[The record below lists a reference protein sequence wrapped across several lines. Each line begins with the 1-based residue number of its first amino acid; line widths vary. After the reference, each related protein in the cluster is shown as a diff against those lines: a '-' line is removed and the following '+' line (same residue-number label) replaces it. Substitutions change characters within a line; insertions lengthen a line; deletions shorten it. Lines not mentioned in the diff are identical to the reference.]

1 MITLP
6 PYCRD
11 PFTYHRRKTRV
22 VNVGDVPLGG
32 DHPIRLQSM
41 TISNTMDTD
50 AAVAET
56 IQLVEA
62 GCELVR
68 LTAPSLNEAE
78 NLRHIKAALHRHGVR
93 VPLIADIHFT
103 PNAALKAAEYV
114 EKVRI
119 NPGNYADKKKF
130 AEREYTD
137 SEYAAELERIE
148 QRFKPLVL
156 KLKQYGVAMR
166 IGTNHGSLSDRIMN
180 RFGDTPQGMVESAL
194 EFVRICRRYDYHDIV
209 LSMKAS
215 NPLVMIQAYRLL
227 AARMDEEGMDYPFH
241 LGVTEAGD
249 GVEGRV
255 KSAIGIGALLEDG
268 IGDTI
273 RVSLT
278 EDAVHELPAA
288 HAIAAPYNRRQARNA
303 PELSFPRRR
312 ESTGPE
318 SGPAPDPVSSTGQA
332 LIRGPRP
339 ALGSPENLDF
349 RSPVGA
355 GDKPRASDAA
365 LPAGIENV
373 PYTSLGGGS
382 LEERRNPYG
391 YNRRFSHEI
400 GLGSLAVG
408 GSQPVRVELATT
420 VPVTDLDGTLAQI
433 EALTISAQ
441 PNDPVCEIVRLRAGT
456 PAELQALARLNE
468 RLTSRPL
475 HLGEGWGEGQ
485 GRESP
490 VAPLLS
496 LCVPLASLAGVPP
509 LAGLV
514 KIVTPPPSENDPA
527 AWDQQVRRALMGSQ
541 QRAAALEWRLSL
553 ASIPSFLRDLHG
565 STLAG
570 LAHTASRLAELAG
583 RFTPSPLVGEGR
595 GEGETPVGLFEPP
608 VQAGGKLCPVV
619 FSLDVSEPLPA
630 YRYLAAHLDA
640 QGHAYPL
647 HLKTTALHGRDDRL
661 YQAAIQLGALLCD
674 GFGDSIQIDSGAAPD
689 EAVRLSYTIL
699 QAVRLRMS
707 RTEFISCPSCG
718 RTLFNLQTTTE
729 RIKSRMSHLKDV
741 KIAIMGCI
749 VNGPGE
755 MADADF
761 GYVGSGPGKISLYVG
776 KECVER
782 SIPDAQAEERLIQL
796 IKDHGKWV
804 DAV

>member
-1 MITLP
+1 MIALP

-22 VNVGDVPLGG
+22 VNVGDVPIGG
-32 DHPIRLQSM
+32 GHPIRLQSM
-41 TISNTMDTD
+41 TISDTMDTD

-56 IQLVEA
+56 IQLVDA

-78 NLRHIKAALHRHGVR
+78 NLRHVKAALNRRGVR

-103 PNAALKAAEYV
+103 PNAALKAAEVV

-119 NPGNYADKKKF
+119 NPGNYADKKRF

-137 SEYAAELERIE
+137 GEYEAELERIE
-148 QRFKPLVL
+148 QRFRPLVL

-278 EDAVHELPAA
+278 EDAVYELPAA
-288 HAIAAPYNRRQARNA
+288 HAIAAPYSRRQARA
-303 PELSFPRRR
+303 K
-312 ESTGPE
+312 
-318 SGPAPDPVSSTGQA
+318 PDIP
-332 LIRGPRP
+332 
-339 ALGSPENLDF
+339 
-349 RSPVGA
+349 
-355 GDKPRASDAA
+355 
-365 LPAGIENV
+365 LP
-373 PYTSLGGGS
+373 LGGGRGREF
-382 LEERRNPYG
+382 LDERRNPYG
-391 YNRRFSHEI
+391 YDRRFSHEV
-400 GLGSLAVG
+400 GLGSLATG
-408 GSQPVRVELATT
+408 GNQPVWVELATT
-420 VPVTDLDGTLAQI
+420 VPITDLEGTLAQI
-433 EALTISAQ
+433 EALTVPAQ
-441 PNDPVCEIVRLRAGT
+441 PNDPVCEIVRLRAET
-456 PAELQALARLNE
+456 PAELQALASLND
-468 RLTSRPL
+468 RLTALPL
-475 HLGEGWGEGQ
+475 PLGESLPRTRSGGRGEG
-485 GRESP
+485 
-490 VAPLLS
+490 PLLS
-496 LCVPLASLAGVPP
+496 LCVPLANLADVPP
-509 LAGLV
+509 LAGLA
-514 KIVTPPPSENDPA
+514 KIVVAPPCENDPA
-527 AWDQQVRRALMGSQ
+527 DWDRQARRALMWSHQHGT
-541 QRAAALEWRLSL
+541 ALEWRLST
-553 ASIPSFLRDLHG
+553 ASIPPFVRDRHG
-565 STLAG
+565 ATLAG

-583 RFTPSPLVGEGR
+583 
-595 GEGETPVGLFEPP
+595 LFQP
-608 VQAGGKLCPVV
+608 CPVV
-619 FSLDVSEPLPA
+619 FSLDVPEPLPA

-640 QGHAYPL
+640 HGHARPL
-647 HLKTTALHGRDDRL
+647 HLKTAALHGNDGL
-661 YQAAIQLGALLCD
+661 MYQAAIQLGALLCD
-674 GFGDSIQIDSGAAPD
+674 GFGDSIQIDSDAAPA
-689 EAVRLSYTIL
+689 EAVHLSYVIL
-699 QAVRLRMS
+699 QAARLRMS
-707 RTEFISCPSCG
+707 KTEFISCPSCG

-782 SIPDAQAEERLIQL
+782 NIPDSEAEERLIQL

>member
-11 PFTYHRRKTRV
+11 PFTYHRRTTRV
-22 VNVGDVPLGG
+22 VNVGDVPIGG

-41 TISNTMDTD
+41 TISDTMDTD

-56 IQLVEA
+56 IQLVDA

-78 NLRHIKAALHRHGVR
+78 NLRHIKAALNRRGVR

-103 PNAALKAAEYV
+103 PNAALKAAEVV

-119 NPGNYADKKKF
+119 NPGNYADKKRF

-137 SEYAAELERIE
+137 GQYEAELERIE

-288 HAIAAPYNRRQARNA
+288 HAIAAPYNRRQAGA
-303 PELSFPRRR
+303 E
-312 ESTGPE
+312 
-318 SGPAPDPVSSTGQA
+318 PDTP
-332 LIRGPRP
+332 L
-339 ALGSPENLDF
+339 
-349 RSPVGA
+349 
-355 GDKPRASDAA
+355 
-365 LPAGIENV
+365 
-373 PYTSLGGGS
+373 SLGGGRGRE
-382 LEERRNPYG
+382 LLDERRNPYG
-391 YNRRFSHEI
+391 YDRRFSREVT
-400 GLGSLAVG
+400 LGSLAMG
-408 GSQPVRVELATT
+408 GGQPVRVELATT

-433 EALTISAQ
+433 EALTDPAQ
-441 PNDPVCEIVRLRAGT
+441 PNDPVCEIVRLRAET
-456 PAELQALARLNE
+456 PTEFQALASLNE
-468 RLTSRPL
+468 RLTALPL
-475 HLGEGWGEGQ
+475 SPGE
-485 GRESP
+485 SLAD
-490 VAPLLS
+490 VPLLS
-496 LCVPLASLAGVPP
+496 LCVPLASLADVPP
-509 LAGLV
+509 LAGLA
-514 KIVTPPPSENDPA
+514 KIVVEPPREADLA
-527 AWDQQVRRALMGSQ
+527 AWDQHARRALMWSQ
-541 QRAAALEWRLSL
+541 QRGTALEWRLSP
-553 ASIPSFLRDLHG
+553 ASIPPFIRDRHG
-565 STLAG
+565 ATLAG
-570 LAHTASRLAELAG
+570 LAHTAGRLAELAG
-583 RFTPSPLVGEGR
+583 
-595 GEGETPVGLFEPP
+595 LFQP
-608 VQAGGKLCPVV
+608 CPVV
-619 FSLDVSEPLPA
+619 FSLDTPEPLPA

-640 QGHAYPL
+640 HGHTYPL
-647 HLKTTALHGRDDRL
+647 HLKTTALQGRDDL
-661 YQAAIQLGALLCD
+661 MYQAAIQLGALLCD
-674 GFGDSIQIDSGAAPD
+674 GFGDSIQIDSDAAPA
-689 EAVRLSYTIL
+689 EAVHLSYVIL
-699 QAVRLRMS
+699 QAARLRMS
-707 RTEFISCPSCG
+707 KTEFISCPSCG

-729 RIKSRMSHLKDV
+729 RIKSRMSHLKEV

-782 SIPDAQAEERLIQL
+782 NIPSEQAEERLIQL
-796 IKDHGKWV
+796 VKDHGKWV

>member
-6 PYCRD
+6 SYCRN

-41 TISNTMDTD
+41 TISDTMDTN

-78 NLRHIKAALHRHGVR
+78 NLRHIKAALNRRGVR

-137 SEYAAELERIE
+137 SEYEAELERIE

-156 KLKQYGVAMR
+156 KLRQYGVAMR
-166 IGTNHGSLSDRIMN
+166 IGTNHGSLSDRIVN

-255 KSAIGIGALLEDG
+255 KSAVGIGALLVDG

-278 EDAVHELPAA
+278 EDAVCELPAA
-288 HAIAAPYNRRQARNA
+288 HAIAAPYNRRMAHAEIQ
-303 PELSFPRRR
+303 EI
-312 ESTGPE
+312 TGP
-318 SGPAPDPVSSTGQA
+318 
-332 LIRGPRP
+332 
-339 ALGSPENLDF
+339 
-349 RSPVGA
+349 
-355 GDKPRASDAA
+355 
-365 LPAGIENV
+365 
-373 PYTSLGGGS
+373 
-382 LEERRNPYG
+382 EERRNPYG
-391 YNRRFSHEI
+391 YDRRFSHEVS
-400 GLGSLAVG
+400 LGSLAVG
-408 GSQPVRVELATT
+408 GGQPVRVELAAT
-420 VPVTDLDGTLAQI
+420 VPVTNLDGTLAQI
-433 EALTISAQ
+433 EALTVPAQ
-441 PNDPVCEIVRLRAGT
+441 PNDPMCEIVRLRAET
-456 PAELQALARLNE
+456 PAELRALTSLNE
-468 RLTSRPL
+468 RLQQNPTL
-475 HLGEGWGEGQ
+475 
-485 GRESP
+485 
-490 VAPLLS
+490 PLLS
-496 LCVPLASLAGVPP
+496 LDAPLANLADVPP
-509 LAGLV
+509 LVGLAKV
-514 KIVTPPPSENDPA
+514 VTAPPREDNQD
-527 AWDQQVRRALMGSQ
+527 AWDQHARRALRWSQ
-541 QRAAALEWRLSL
+541 QRGTALEWRLSL
-553 ASIPSFLRDLHG
+553 ASIPSFIRDPNG
-565 STLAG
+565 ATLAG

-583 RFTPSPLVGEGR
+583 
-595 GEGETPVGLFEPP
+595 LFQP
-608 VQAGGKLCPVV
+608 CPVL
-619 FSLDVSEPLPA
+619 FSLDVPAPLSA

-640 QGHAYPL
+640 QGHACPL
-647 HLKTTALHGRDDRL
+647 HLKTTALHGHDALL

-674 GFGDSIQIDSGAAPD
+674 GFGDSIQIDSDAAPA
-689 EAVRLSYTIL
+689 ETVRLSYSIL

-718 RTLFNLQTTTE
+718 RTLFNLQTTTG

-782 SIPDAQAEERLIQL
+782 NIPASQAEERLIQL
-796 IKDHGKWV
+796 IKEHGKWV
-804 DAV
+804 EAV

>member
-1 MITLP
+1 MIPLP

-11 PFTYHRRKTRV
+11 SFAYHRRKTRV
-22 VNVGDVPLGG
+22 VHVGEVPMGG

-41 TISNTMDTD
+41 AISDTMDTE
-50 AAVAET
+50 AAVTET
-56 IQLVEA
+56 AQLVDA

-78 NLRHIKAALHRHGVR
+78 NLRHIKAALARRGVR

-119 NPGNYADKKKF
+119 NPGNYADKKRF

-137 SEYAAELERIE
+137 REYEAELERIE

-180 RFGDTPQGMVESAL
+180 RFGDTPLGMVESAL

-227 AARMDEEGMDYPFH
+227 AARMDDEGMDYPFH

-255 KSAIGIGALLEDG
+255 KSAIGIGSLLEDG

-288 HAIAAPYNRRQARNA
+288 HAIAAPYNRR
-303 PELSFPRRR
+303 R
-312 ESTGPE
+312 ESPE
-318 SGPAPDPVSSTGQA
+318 TQEVTAPA
-332 LIRGPRP
+332 
-339 ALGSPENLDF
+339 
-349 RSPVGA
+349 
-355 GDKPRASDAA
+355 
-365 LPAGIENV
+365 
-373 PYTSLGGGS
+373 
-382 LEERRNPYG
+382 ERRNPYA
-391 YNRRFSHEI
+391 YDRRFSHEVW
-400 GLGSLAVG
+400 LGSLAMG
-408 GSQPVRVELATT
+408 GAQPVRVELANT

-433 EALTISAQ
+433 KALTEPAQ
-441 PNDPVCEIVRLRAGT
+441 PNGPVCETVRLRAAT
-456 PAELQALARLNE
+456 PDELRALTALDE
-468 RLTSRPL
+468 RLRQTLPT
-475 HLGEGWGEGQ
+475 
-485 GRESP
+485 
-490 VAPLLS
+490 PLLS
-496 LCVPLASLAGVPP
+496 LEVSLSNLADVPT

-514 KIVTPPPSENDPA
+514 KIVAAPPSDDDPA
-527 AWDQQVRRALMGSQ
+527 AWDQNVRRALTWAQHHGL
-541 QRAAALEWRLSL
+541 ALEWHLNPAATPPFIREQ
-553 ASIPSFLRDLHG
+553 DG
-565 STLAG
+565 STLAK
-570 LAHTASRLAELAG
+570 LAHTAGRLAELAA
-583 RFTPSPLVGEGR
+583 
-595 GEGETPVGLFEPP
+595 LFQP
-608 VQAGGKLCPVV
+608 CPVV
-619 FSLDVSEPLPA
+619 FSLDVPEPLPA
-630 YRYLAAHLDA
+630 YRYVAAHLDA
-640 QGHAYPL
+640 KGHACPL
-647 HLKTTALHGRDDRL
+647 HLKTSALHGCDDL
-661 YQAAIQLGALLCD
+661 MYQAAIQLGALLCD
-674 GFGDSIQIDSGAAPD
+674 GFGDSIQIDSDAAPA
-689 EAVRLSYTIL
+689 EAVHLSYTIL
-699 QAVRLRMS
+699 QAARLRMS

-718 RTLFNLQTTTE
+718 RTLFNLQSTTE

-782 SIPDAQAEERLIQL
+782 NIPSEDAEDRLIQL

>member
-6 PYCRD
+6 PYCQD

-22 VNVGDVPLGG
+22 VNVGDVPIGG

-41 TISNTMDTD
+41 TISDTMDTD

-56 IQLVEA
+56 VQLVEA

-78 NLRHIKAALHRHGVR
+78 NLRQIKGALNRRGVR

-119 NPGNYADKKKF
+119 NPGNYADKKRF

-137 SEYAAELERIE
+137 SEYQAELERIE

-194 EFVRICRRYDYHDIV
+194 EFVRICGRYDYHDIV

-288 HAIAAPYNRRQARNA
+288 HAIAAPYNNRQASTEA
-303 PELSFPRRR
+303 QEV
-312 ESTGPE
+312 TGP
-318 SGPAPDPVSSTGQA
+318 D
-332 LIRGPRP
+332 
-339 ALGSPENLDF
+339 
-349 RSPVGA
+349 
-355 GDKPRASDAA
+355 
-365 LPAGIENV
+365 
-373 PYTSLGGGS
+373 
-382 LEERRNPYG
+382 ERRNPYG
-391 YNRRFSHEI
+391 YDRRFSHEVA
-400 GLGSLAVG
+400 LGALAVG
-408 GSQPVRVELATT
+408 GGQPVRVELATT
-420 VPVTDLDGTLAQI
+420 VPVTDLDSTLAQI
-433 EALTISAQ
+433 KTLTEPAQ
-441 PNDPVCEIVRLRAGT
+441 PNDPVCEIVRLRAAM
-456 PAELQALARLNE
+456 PDELRALTRLNE
-468 RLTSRPL
+468 RLR
-475 HLGEGWGEGQ
+475 Q
-485 GRESP
+485 GP
-490 VAPLLS
+490 ATPLLS
-496 LCVPLASLAGVPP
+496 LDVPWSDLADVPP
-509 LAGLV
+509 LAGMV
-514 KIVTPPPSENDPA
+514 KIVTAPPTDDDPV
-527 AWDQQVRRALMGSQ
+527 AWDQHVRGALMWSQ
-541 QRAAALEWRLSL
+541 QRGTALEWRLSP
-553 ASIPSFLRDLHG
+553 ASMPPFIRDLHG

-570 LAHTASRLAELAG
+570 LVHTAGRLAELA
-583 RFTPSPLVGEGR
+583 T
-595 GEGETPVGLFEPP
+595 LFQP
-608 VQAGGKLCPVV
+608 CPVV
-619 FSLDVSEPLPA
+619 LSLDVPEPLPA

-640 QGHAYPL
+640 EGHNCPL
-647 HLKTTALHGRDDRL
+647 HLKTAELRGSDDL
-661 YQAAIQLGALLCD
+661 MYEAAIQLGALLCD
-674 GFGDSIQIDSGAAPD
+674 GFGDSIQIDSGAAPA
-689 EAVRLSYTIL
+689 EAVHLSYTIL
-699 QAVRLRMS
+699 QAARLRMS
-707 RTEFISCPSCG
+707 KTEFISCPSCG

-782 SIPDAQAEERLIQL
+782 NIPSEHAEERLVQL
-796 IKDHGKWV
+796 IKEQGKWV
-804 DAV
+804 DAG

>member
-32 DHPIRLQSM
+32 NHPIRLQSM
-41 TISNTMDTD
+41 TISDTMDTD

-56 IQLVEA
+56 IQLVDA

-78 NLRHIKAALHRHGVR
+78 NLRHIKAALNRRGVR

-119 NPGNYADKKKF
+119 NPGNYADKKRF

-137 SEYAAELERIE
+137 GEYEAELERIE

-156 KLKQYGVAMR
+156 KLKHYGVAMR

-194 EFVRICRRYDYHDIV
+194 EFVRICRRYDYHDVV

-278 EDAVHELPAA
+278 EDAVHELPPA
-288 HAIAAPYNRRQARNA
+288 HAIAAPYNRRQARAEA
-303 PELSFPRRR
+303 PGNPPTLGENP
-312 ESTGPE
+312 TGTP
-318 SGPAPDPVSSTGQA
+318 
-332 LIRGPRP
+332 
-339 ALGSPENLDF
+339 
-349 RSPVGA
+349 
-355 GDKPRASDAA
+355 
-365 LPAGIENV
+365 LP
-373 PYTSLGGGS
+373 LGGGRGR
-382 LEERRNPYG
+382 EFPDERRNPYG
-391 YNRRFSHEI
+391 YDRRFTREVA
-400 GLGSLAVG
+400 LGSLAMGVG
-408 GSQPVRVELATT
+408 QPVRVELATT
-420 VPVTDLDGTLAQI
+420 VPVIDLDGTLAQI
-433 EALTISAQ
+433 EALTVPAQ
-441 PNDPVCEIVRLRAGT
+441 PNDPVCEIVRLRAET
-456 PAELQALARLNE
+456 PAELQALMSLNE
-468 RLTSRPL
+468 RLTALLPPL
-475 HLGEGWGEGQ
+475 PLGESLPRTRSGGRGEG
-485 GRESP
+485 
-490 VAPLLS
+490 PLLS
-496 LCVPLASLAGVPP
+496 LCVPLASLAEVPP
-509 LAGLV
+509 LAGLA
-514 KIVTPPPSENDPA
+514 KIVVAPPCENDPT
-527 AWDQQVRRALMGSQ
+527 AWDQHARRALMWSQ
-541 QRAAALEWRLSL
+541 QHGTALEWCLSP
-553 ASIPSFLRDLHG
+553 ASIPSFIRDLHG
-565 STLAG
+565 VTLAG
-570 LAHTASRLAELAG
+570 LAHTASRLAELAA
-583 RFTPSPLVGEGR
+583 
-595 GEGETPVGLFEPP
+595 LFQP
-608 VQAGGKLCPVV
+608 CPVV
-619 FSLDVSEPLPA
+619 FSLDVAEPLPA

-640 QGHAYPL
+640 QGHACPL
-647 HLKTTALHGRDDRL
+647 HLKTAALQGRDDPM
-661 YQAAIQLGALLCD
+661 YQAAIQLGGLLCD
-674 GFGDSIQIDSGAAPD
+674 GFGDSIQIDSDAAPA
-689 EAVRLSYTIL
+689 EAVHLSYVIL
-699 QAVRLRMS
+699 QAARLRMS
-707 RTEFISCPSCG
+707 KTEFISCPSCG

-782 SIPDAQAEERLIQL
+782 NIPSEHAEERLIQL

>member
-6 PYCRD
+6 SYCRD

-22 VNVGDVPLGG
+22 VNVGDVSIGG

-41 TISNTMDTD
+41 TISDTMDTA

-56 IQLVEA
+56 VQLVEA

-78 NLRHIKAALHRHGVR
+78 NLRHIKAALNRRGVR

-119 NPGNYADKKKF
+119 NPGNYADKKRF

-137 SEYAAELERIE
+137 SEYEAELERIE

-194 EFVRICRRYDYHDIV
+194 EFVRICRRHDYHDIV

-288 HAIAAPYNRRQARNA
+288 HAIAAPYNRRKERAEAQEI
-303 PELSFPRRR
+303 P
-312 ESTGPE
+312 GP
-318 SGPAPDPVSSTGQA
+318 
-332 LIRGPRP
+332 
-339 ALGSPENLDF
+339 
-349 RSPVGA
+349 
-355 GDKPRASDAA
+355 
-365 LPAGIENV
+365 
-373 PYTSLGGGS
+373 
-382 LEERRNPYG
+382 EERRNPYG
-391 YNRRFSHEI
+391 YDRRLSHEV
-400 GLGSLAVG
+400 GLGSLAMG
-408 GSQPVRVELATT
+408 GGQPVRVELATT

-433 EALTISAQ
+433 DALTVAAQ
-441 PNDPVCEIVRLRAGT
+441 PNDPVCEIVRLRAET
-456 PAELQALARLNE
+456 PDELHALTSLNE
-468 RLTSRPL
+468 RLRQNPAT
-475 HLGEGWGEGQ
+475 
-485 GRESP
+485 
-490 VAPLLS
+490 PLLS
-496 LCVPLASLAGVPP
+496 LCVPLADLADVPP

-514 KIVTPPPSENDPA
+514 KIVSEPPCETDPT
-527 AWDQQVRRALMGSQ
+527 AWDQHVRRALMWSQ
-541 QRAAALEWRLSL
+541 QHGTALEWRLSL
-553 ASIPSFLRDLHG
+553 ISVPPFIRDPHG

-570 LAHTASRLAELAG
+570 LVHTASRLAELA
-583 RFTPSPLVGEGR
+583 S
-595 GEGETPVGLFEPP
+595 LFQP
-608 VQAGGKLCPVV
+608 CPVL
-619 FSLDVSEPLPA
+619 FSIDVPEPLPA

-640 QGHAYPL
+640 QGHACPL
-647 HLKTTALHGRDDRL
+647 HLKTTVLQGRDDRL

-674 GFGDSIQIDSGAAPD
+674 GFGDSIQIDSDAAPA
-689 EAVRLSYTIL
+689 EAVHLSYAVL
-699 QAVRLRMS
+699 QAARLRMS
-707 RTEFISCPSCG
+707 KTEFISCPSCG
-718 RTLFNLQTTTE
+718 RTLFNLQTTTG

-782 SIPDAQAEERLIQL
+782 NIPAGQAEERLIQL
-796 IKDHGKWV
+796 VKDHGKWV

>member
-6 PYCRD
+6 SYCRD

-41 TISNTMDTD
+41 TISDTMDTD

-56 IQLVEA
+56 VQLVEA

-78 NLRHIKAALHRHGVR
+78 NLRHIKAALNRRGVR

-137 SEYAAELERIE
+137 SEYEAELERIE

-194 EFVRICRRYDYHDIV
+194 EFVRICRRYDYHEIV

-278 EDAVHELPAA
+278 EDAVYELPAA
-288 HAIAAPYNRRQARNA
+288 HAIAAPYNRRKARA
-303 PELSFPRRR
+303 
-312 ESTGPE
+312 ESDTP
-318 SGPAPDPVSSTGQA
+318 
-332 LIRGPRP
+332 L
-339 ALGSPENLDF
+339 
-349 RSPVGA
+349 
-355 GDKPRASDAA
+355 
-365 LPAGIENV
+365 
-373 PYTSLGGGS
+373 SLGGGRGKE
-382 LEERRNPYG
+382 LFDERRNPYG
-391 YNRRFSHEI
+391 YDRRCTHEVS
-400 GLGSLAVG
+400 LGSLAMG
-408 GSQPVRVELATT
+408 GGQPVRVELATT

-433 EALTISAQ
+433 HALTVPAQ
-441 PNDPVCEIVRLRAGT
+441 PNDPVCEIVRLRAET
-456 PAELQALARLNE
+456 PAELQALTRLNE
-468 RLTSRPL
+468 RLRQNPAT
-475 HLGEGWGEGQ
+475 
-485 GRESP
+485 
-490 VAPLLS
+490 PLLS
-496 LCVPLASLAGVPP
+496 LSVPLADLADVPP

-514 KIVTPPPSENDPA
+514 KIVSEPPCETDPT
-527 AWDQQVRRALMGSQ
+527 AWNQHVRRALMWSQ
-541 QRAAALEWRLSL
+541 QRGTALEWHLSP
-553 ASIPSFLRDLHG
+553 ASIPPFIQDAHG

-570 LAHTASRLAELAG
+570 LAHTASRLDELAG
-583 RFTPSPLVGEGR
+583 
-595 GEGETPVGLFEPP
+595 LFQP
-608 VQAGGKLCPVV
+608 CPVV
-619 FSLDVSEPLPA
+619 FSLDVPEPLPA

-640 QGHAYPL
+640 QGHACPL
-647 HLKTTALHGRDDRL
+647 HLKTAALHSRDDL
-661 YQAAIQLGALLCD
+661 MYQAAIQLGALLCD
-674 GFGDSIQIDSGAAPD
+674 GFGDSIQIDSDAAPA
-689 EAVRLSYTIL
+689 EAVHLSYVIL
-699 QAVRLRMS
+699 QAARLRMS
-707 RTEFISCPSCG
+707 KTEFISCPSCG

-782 SIPDAQAEERLIQL
+782 NIPTDQAEERLVQL
-796 IKDHGKWV
+796 IKDHGKWM

>member
-41 TISNTMDTD
+41 TISDTMDTD

-56 IQLVEA
+56 VQLVDA

-78 NLRHIKAALHRHGVR
+78 NLRHIKAALNRRGVR

-137 SEYAAELERIE
+137 SEYEAELERIE
-148 QRFKPLVL
+148 QRFRPLVL

-194 EFVRICRRYDYHDIV
+194 EFVRICRRYDYHDII

-278 EDAVHELPAA
+278 EDAVCELPAA
-288 HAIAAPYNRRQARNA
+288 YAIAAPYNRRQTRA
-303 PELSFPRRR
+303 
-312 ESTGPE
+312 ESDTP
-318 SGPAPDPVSSTGQA
+318 
-332 LIRGPRP
+332 L
-339 ALGSPENLDF
+339 
-349 RSPVGA
+349 
-355 GDKPRASDAA
+355 
-365 LPAGIENV
+365 
-373 PYTSLGGGS
+373 SLGGGRGRE
-382 LEERRNPYG
+382 LFDERRNPYG
-391 YNRRFSHEI
+391 YDRRFSHEI
-400 GLGSLAVG
+400 GLGSLAMG
-408 GSQPVRVELATT
+408 GGQPVRVELATT
-420 VPVTDLDGTLAQI
+420 VSVTDLDGTLAQI
-433 EALTISAQ
+433 DALTVPAQ
-441 PNDPVCEIVRLRAGT
+441 PNDPVCEVVRLRAET
-456 PAELQALARLNE
+456 PDELHALTNLNE
-468 RLTSRPL
+468 RLRQNPAT
-475 HLGEGWGEGQ
+475 
-485 GRESP
+485 
-490 VAPLLS
+490 PLLS
-496 LCVPLASLAGVPP
+496 LCVSLANLTDVP
-509 LAGLV
+509 LLTGLV
-514 KIVTPPPSENDPA
+514 KIVSEPPCETDPT
-527 AWDQQVRRALMGSQ
+527 AWDQHVRRALMWSQ
-541 QRAAALEWRLSL
+541 QHGTALEWRLSP
-553 ASIPSFLRDLHG
+553 ASVPPFIRDPHG

-570 LAHTASRLAELAG
+570 LAHTAGRLAELA
-583 RFTPSPLVGEGR
+583 S
-595 GEGETPVGLFEPP
+595 LFQPC
-608 VQAGGKLCPVV
+608 LVV
-619 FSLDVSEPLPA
+619 FSLDVPEPLPA

-640 QGHAYPL
+640 HGHACPL
-647 HLKTTALHGRDDRL
+647 HLKTTLHGRDDL
-661 YQAAIQLGALLCD
+661 MYQAAIQLGALLCD
-674 GFGDSIQIDSGAAPD
+674 GFGDSIQIDSAAAPA

-699 QAVRLRMS
+699 QAARLRMS
-707 RTEFISCPSCG
+707 KTEFISCPSCG

-782 SIPDAQAEERLIQL
+782 NIPSDQAEERLLQL